1 MDERLKQRLVG
12 AAVLVLLAVIFVPM
26 VLDRPSDR
34 EVRIEHAPLPPGPDN
49 DFSSRIVPLTE
60 PKTPLLQ
67 AAPRSRVAPPIDPPK
82 PVEPMEPERTVA
94 AAATMPAVKEKPV
107 PPAEPAAEPGSVARS
122 SKVAQAPAAWAIQ
135 LGSFSSAE
143 NAVALR
149 EKLTKLGYVAFIET
163 AQVEGKEITRV
174 FVGPELAKDRA
185 GELVKKLQAETKLK
199 GMVVQYPES

>member
-26 VLDRPSDR
+26 LLDRPSER
-34 EVRIEHAPLPPGPDN
+34 EVRIEHPQLPSDADT

-67 AAPRSRVAPPIDPPK
+67 AAPRAPTAPPMDPPK
-82 PVEPMEPERTVA
+82 PTEPAEPEKTVA
-94 AAATMPAVKEKPV
+94 AAATMPAADEKPA
-107 PPAEPAAEPGSVARS
+107 PAPEPAPQPEPVAKA
-122 SKVAQAPAAWAIQ
+122 SKVVKPPTAWAIQ
-135 LGSFSSAE
+135 LGSFSSAD

-163 AQVEGKEITRV
+163 AQVQGKEITRV
-174 FVGPELAKDRA
+174 FVGPELAKERA
-185 GELVKKLQAETKLK
+185 GELVKKLQTETKLK

>member
-34 EVRIEHAPLPPGPDN
+34 DVRIEHPPLPPEADS

-67 AAPRSRVAPPIDPPK
+67 AVPRSPAAPTLDPPK
-82 PVEPMEPERTVA
+82 PAEPAEPEKTVA
-94 AAATMPAVKEKPV
+94 AAPAMPAVEAKPA
-107 PPAEPAAEPGSVARS
+107 PAPEPEPEPETAAKA
-122 SKVAQAPAAWAIQ
+122 SKVEQAPTAWAIQ
-135 LGSFSSAE
+135 LGSFSSAK

-149 EKLTKLGYVAFIET
+149 EKLTNLGYVAFIET
-163 AQVEGKEITRV
+163 AKVEGKEITRV
-174 FVGPELAKDRA
+174 FVGPELAKERA

-199 GMVVQYPES
+199 GMVVEYPES

>member
-26 VLDRPSDR
+26 VLDRPSDT
-34 EVRIEHAPLPPGPDN
+34 EVRIEHPQLPPGPDA

-67 AAPRSRVAPPIDPPK
+67 ATPRSRAAPLIDPPK
-82 PVEPMEPERTVA
+82 PAEPAEPEKSVA
-94 AAATMPAVKEKPV
+94 AAASMPAVEAKPA
-107 PPAEPAAEPGSVARS
+107 PAPESPSQPEPVAKA
-122 SKVAQAPAAWAIQ
+122 SKVEQAPSAWAIQ
-135 LGSFSSAE
+135 LGSFSSAK

-163 AQVEGKEITRV
+163 AEVQGKEITRV
-174 FVGPELAKDRA
+174 FVGPELAKERA

-199 GMVVQYPES
+199 GMIVQYPES

>member
-34 EVRIEHAPLPPGPDN
+34 DVRIEHPPLPPEADS

-67 AAPRSRVAPPIDPPK
+67 AAPRSRAAPPMDPPK
-82 PVEPMEPERTVA
+82 PAEPMEPEKTVA
-94 AAATMPAVKEKPV
+94 ATAALPAAEEKPDL
-107 PPAEPAAEPGSVARS
+107 PAEPVPEPEQVAKA
-122 SKVAQAPAAWAIQ
+122 SKVEQAPAAWAIQ
-135 LGSFSSAE
+135 LGSFSSAK

-163 AQVEGKEITRV
+163 AEVQGKEITRV
-174 FVGPELAKDRA
+174 FVGPELAKERA